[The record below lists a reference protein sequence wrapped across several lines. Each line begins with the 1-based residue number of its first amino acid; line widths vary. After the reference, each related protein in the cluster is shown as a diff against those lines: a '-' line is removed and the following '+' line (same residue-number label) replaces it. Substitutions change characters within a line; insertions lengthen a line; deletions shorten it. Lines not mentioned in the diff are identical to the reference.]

1 MTPRLGNLLRHPL
14 RSLNDHKFTLHH
26 RYAGLGETERRPLIQ
41 AFQQKDGNNI
51 AIIDVVGDARQDAL
65 EPARPEIDFPLS
77 LLTLKNQQDA
87 GSLSFFLYVSTAVSP
102 LSVVPQ
108 LRAALHEIAPTIAFQ
123 TPITMDDQL
132 SEDLVN
138 NRMESW
144 GFGIF
149 TGITAFLVATGI
161 YGLLIQEVVSNTRDF
176 GIRMALGASR
186 GVIARLM
193 LKRITMLLTAGLG
206 IGLLLVVA
214 VRRLVE
220 GVVVWRATSIDPA
233 QALRSE

>member
-1 MTPRLGNLLRHPL
+1 
-14 RSLNDHKFTLHH
+14 
-26 RYAGLGETERRPLIQ
+26 
-41 AFQQKDGNNI
+41 
-51 AIIDVVGDARQDAL
+51 
-65 EPARPEIDFPLS
+65 
-77 LLTLKNQQDA
+77 
-87 GSLSFFLYVSTAVSP
+87 
-102 LSVVPQ
+102 VVPQ

-144 GFGIF
+144 VFGIF
-149 TGITAFLVATGI
+149 AGITAFLVATGI

-176 GIRMALGASR
+176 GIKMALGASR
-186 GVIARLM
+186 SVIARLM